1 MNEGG
6 VKYLVETSAVPAAL
20 GLSTTAHR
28 QHYDEAVRDGRQ
40 WTSIYIRMEFIRV
53 FYCELAHMA
62 FFISQRPSVRD
73 SLVLLSNRFS
83 IRKIKVDML
92 ALAALLDQR
101 SAMHEPALAA
111 LEIGR
116 LANLWLKTFDRT
128 FREKTPNQVGCL
140 IGNKRPTIDYKTLLR
155 DLNAFYED
163 FTENVDDCPINDFL
177 GMGSEQG
184 KAHELLKETKLR
196 KINSVNQLAR
206 ILEAGR
212 RFSCDKCRRIGDAV
226 IALEQ
231 PEDQC
236 LVHIDN
242 AYNKFCVV
250 LKREHK
256 HLKSASAIDKES
268 KEKPSTP

>member
-28 QHYDEAVRDGRQ
+28 RHCDEAVRDGRQ

-62 FFISQRPSVRD
+62 FFISQRSSVRD

-83 IRKIKVDML
+83 IRKIKVDMI
-92 ALAALLDQR
+92 ALGTLLEQR

-111 LEIGR
+111 LEIAR
-116 LANLWLKTFDRT
+116 LANLWLKSFDRT

-140 IGNKRPTIDYKTLLR
+140 IGNKRPTIDYKTLLQ

-163 FTENVDDCPINDFL
+163 FTENVPDCPINDFL
-177 GMGSEQG
+177 GVGNAQG
-184 KAHELLKETKLR
+184 KAHELLGEEKPR
-196 KINSVNQLAR
+196 RIDSVKQLAG
-206 ILEAGR
+206 LMEAGR
-212 RFSCDKCRRIGDAV
+212 RFSCDKCRKIGDAV

-236 LVHIDN
+236 LVHLDKAFN
-242 AYNKFCVV
+242 EFCVV

-256 HLKSASAIDKES
+256 HLKSASAIDKAA
-268 KEKPSTP
+268 KENPSTP